1 VATTLL
7 TKEGDITVKKL
18 LVLALFLAAMLPV
31 SAVAADNLAQFQ
43 GGIGVIPVSSAPGPA
58 LVAETVNRN
67 IVRGVQPPGQPW
79 VIADLHADV
88 KVDGQINVVGRG
100 LLLAGGNGVGTGG
113 SGGSPT
119 ASNQSVFAT
128 LICEAASPFTERN
141 TTLTGVQL
149 DDNGDFRIDDML
161 TPAPPAPAD
170 CTKPVLLIRNTAGA
184 WFAAGIPK

>member
-1 VATTLL
+1 
-7 TKEGDITVKKL
+7 VKKL

-31 SAVAADNLAQFQ
+31 SAVAADSLAQFQ
-43 GGIGVIPVSSAPGPA
+43 GGIGVIPVSSAAGTQNADGTFPD
-58 LVAETVNRN
+58 VNRN
-67 IVRGVQPPGQPW
+67 VVRGVNPPGQPW

-88 KVDGQINVVGRG
+88 KVDGQIKVVGRG

-113 SGGSPT
+113 SGASP
-119 ASNQSVFAT
+119 AAVNQSVFAT
-128 LICEAASPFTERN
+128 LICEAAAPFTQRN

-149 DDNGDFRIDDML
+149 DDNGNFQIDDML